1 MTRQQRVSQLL
12 RLSPS
17 EVLEAAVGKSGVAEM
32 SGGEEAENRGVRS
45 RVEVSGHNDRMVA
58 AAPASG
64 TRFSGHAIKFWEVKR
79 LCTLIS
85 VDTTSTRTLRSQ
97 VLDC

>member
-1 MTRQQRVSQLL
+1 MTRQERVSQLL
-12 RLSPS
+12 RFSTTKIF
-17 EVLEAAVGKSGVAEM
+17 EGAVEKSGVAEM
-32 SGGEEAENRGVRS
+32 SGGEEAENRGERS

-64 TRFSGHAIKFWEVKR
+64 TRFSGHAIEFWEVKR